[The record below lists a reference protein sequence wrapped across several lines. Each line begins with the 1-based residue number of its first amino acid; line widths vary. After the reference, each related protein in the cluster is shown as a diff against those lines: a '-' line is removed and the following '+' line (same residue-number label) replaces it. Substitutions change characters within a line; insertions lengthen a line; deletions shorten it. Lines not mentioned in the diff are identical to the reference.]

1 MTKEVKFVSV
11 KREQQK
17 GSLSCEVWREEGD
30 IFCVGGSL
38 SGTPLAFVSSLV
50 RGLFTFCGIGTLQP
64 AGGMFTISI
73 KHFYKS
79 NQRKWVLMSKPN
91 EMIVVLDFGGQY
103 NQLIARRIRDLGV
116 YSELL
121 PYNTP
126 LDKLKQLNPKGIVFS
141 GGPSSVYADNAPHS
155 DPGIY
160 ELGVPV
166 LGICYGMQL
175 MAHQLQGKVQRAA
188 KREYGKADVDFGEGN
203 VLVKGLDRRQT
214 VWMSHGDMVA
224 EAPEGF
230 IVDAYT
236 EHAPIAGMSH
246 AARRLYA
253 VQFHPEVR
261 HSVHGNE
268 MLRNFLYD
276 VCGCEG
282 NWSME
287 TWIEDTVREI
297 REQVGE
303 GKVLCALSGGVD
315 SSVVAM
321 LIHKAI
327 GDRLTCMFID
337 HGLLRKGEAESVME
351 TFAGKFAMKVVKI
364 DARERFLGKLAGV
377 DDPEQK
383 RKIIG
388 NEFIRVF
395 EEESGKF
402 DDFEFLAQGTLYTD
416 IVESGTATAQTIKSH
431 HNVGGL
437 PEDMKFKLVEPLK
450 TLFKDEV
457 RKVGEECGLPR
468 EIVWRQPFPGPG
480 LAIRVLGDVTEDK
493 LHIVRESDA
502 ILREEIAK
510 AGLDRE
516 IWQYFTALPNMK
528 SVGVMG
534 DERTYSYTVG
544 IRAVTSIDGM
554 TADWA
559 RIPWDVLERIS
570 VRIVNEVENV
580 NRVVY
585 DITSKPPA
593 TIEWE

>member
-1 MTKEVKFVSV
+1 M
-11 KREQQK
+11 
-17 GSLSCEVWREEGD
+17 
-30 IFCVGGSL
+30 
-38 SGTPLAFVSSLV
+38 
-50 RGLFTFCGIGTLQP
+50 
-64 AGGMFTISI
+64 
-73 KHFYKS
+73 
-79 NQRKWVLMSKPN
+79 KPN
-91 EMIVVLDFGGQY
+91 EIVVVLDFGGQY

-126 LDKLKQLNPKGIVFS
+126 VSKLKELNPKGIVFS
-141 GGPSSVYADNAPHS
+141 GGPSSVYAEGAPHV
-155 DPGIY
+155 DEGIY
-160 ELGVPV
+160 ELGIPV
-166 LGICYGMQL
+166 MGICYGMQL
-175 MAHQLQGKVQRAA
+175 MAYQLKGKVQRAA
-188 KREYGKADVDFGEGN
+188 KREYGKSEVEFTPSN
-203 VLVKGLDRRQT
+203 RLVEGLDKKQV

-224 EAPEGF
+224 EVPEGF
-230 IVDAYT
+230 IIDAFT
-236 EHAPIAGMSH
+236 DHAPVAGMSH
-246 AARRLYA
+246 PERNMYA
-253 VQFHPEVR
+253 VQFHPEVV

-268 MLRNFLYD
+268 IIRNFLYN

-282 NWSME
+282 NWSMK
-287 TWIEDTVREI
+287 TWIDDSVRAI
-297 REQVGE
+297 REQVGSS
-303 GKVLCALSGGVD
+303 KVLCALSGGVD

-327 GDRLTCMFID
+327 GSQLTCMFID

-351 TFAGKFAMKVVKI
+351 TFVGKFGLEVVKI
-364 DARERFLGKLAGV
+364 DARDRFMGKLSGV

-395 EEESGKF
+395 EEESVRF
-402 DDFEFLAQGTLYTD
+402 DEFEYLAQGTLYTD
-416 IVESGTATAQTIKSH
+416 IIESGTATAQTIKSH

-450 TLFKDEV
+450 ELFKDEV
-457 RKVGEECGLPR
+457 RKVGEECGLPK

-480 LAIRVLGDVTEDK
+480 LAIRVLGEVTEDK

-502 ILREEIAK
+502 ILRDEIAK

-559 RIPWDVLERIS
+559 RIPWDVLEKIS

-585 DITSKPPA
+585 DVTSKPPA